1 MDDGS
6 VLMDNAYN
14 NQLVHQTSMWLNTW
28 TSPSPLL
35 ALSQIKLSSSGSYL
49 LLLCYIL
56 HKSLC
61 SEVQITQQKQNGR
74 IVKPRCWPLRMAFC
88 KKTKTNPDWSDLC
101 RFPNISVLVQGE
113 YHRCSRDIYSFG
125 LMVQAFTGLKLCESV
140 CVSRVCDSCRCPCP
154 SCSALQPTH

>member
-1 MDDGS
+1 M
-6 VLMDNAYN
+6 
-14 NQLVHQTSMWLNTW
+14 
-28 TSPSPLL
+28 L
-35 ALSQIKLSSSGSYL
+35 AFTNG
-49 LLLCYIL
+49 IL
-56 HKSLC
+56 
-61 SEVQITQQKQNGR
+61 QKN
-74 IVKPRCWPLRMAFC
+74 

-154 SCSALQPTH
+154 SCSALQPTHWAGSCYNKVIGCCLYSFPWKYCDKSGLFILQIHQSYLVLVLACTLASPLYCEDYSNTET